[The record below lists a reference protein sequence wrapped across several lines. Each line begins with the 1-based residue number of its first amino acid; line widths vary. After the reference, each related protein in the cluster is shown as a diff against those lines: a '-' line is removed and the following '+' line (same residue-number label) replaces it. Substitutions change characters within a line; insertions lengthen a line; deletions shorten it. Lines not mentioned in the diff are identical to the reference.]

1 MSSTSAVVTYWFVS
15 ALDPAAVLSAGSRA
29 DRGFGRKYLAQLNP
43 AWPISTIGQF
53 PLNRSSQAA
62 KGEFYIGGYPGVTV
76 VQTWTPDVGLLAE
89 SDEALLSSRPAPDV
103 YVIAI
108 GDDSD
113 FGGFAHF
120 SGGVL
125 KRCLSG
131 TREFLAED
139 IGLPEPFE
147 GPYWAGEMAEPV
159 GGISLPFE
167 PRDIARAAE
176 REWIGVDVSPGGPDI
191 QVVGYAVDGR
201 PEPKID
207 TPKKVGSETTTP
219 SGVEILAYDDYEIR
233 SERNE
238 GDEFV
243 RLAEAAGDAFRRVA
257 RSTRRRAGEVWQVI
271 GERIRHSDRP

>member
-1 MSSTSAVVTYWFVS
+1 MSTSAVVTYWFVS
-15 ALDPAAVLSAGSRA
+15 ALDPAAVLTTEARA

-43 AWPISTIGQF
+43 SWPITTIGQF
-53 PLNRSSQAA
+53 PLNRSSHASA
-62 KGEFYIGGYPGVTV
+62 GEFYIGGYPGVTV
-76 VQTWTPDVGLLAE
+76 VQTWTDDIGLLA
-89 SDEALLSSRPAPDV
+89 DTDPDMLSSRPAPDV
-103 YVIAI
+103 YVIAV

-131 TREFLAED
+131 TREFLTED

-147 GPYWAGEMAEPV
+147 APYWAGETTEPL

-176 REWIGVDVSPGGPDI
+176 RSWVGVDISPDGPDI

-201 PEPKID
+201 PEPRIEE
-207 TPKKVGSETTTP
+207 PRKVGRETHTP
-219 SGVEILAYDDYEIR
+219 SGIEIVAYDDYEVQPA
-233 SERNE
+233 ERE

-243 RLAEAAGDAFRRVA
+243 RLAEAAGAAFRRVS
-257 RSTRRRAGEVWQVI
+257 RSVRRRAGDMRETI
-271 GERIRHSDRP
+271 TERIRHSDRP